1 VYVRALQQEA
11 VSKRGIVDTT
21 SKFSAAASA
30 AGYLFQARL
39 PDEDQAAVHKLFEV
53 LNDYCKSLAPRMQVI
68 VCDHVELLALQLPF
82 VEGSESMD
90 DHDSD
95 IVDAG
100 SVD

>member
-1 VYVRALQQEA
+1 M
-11 VSKRGIVDTT
+11 DTT

-68 VCDHVELLALQLPF
+68 VCDHVELLDLWFRASIVQRWRDGIALVPPNWP
-82 VEGSESMD
+82 D
-90 DHDSD
+90 R
-95 IVDAG
+95 AAA
-100 SVD
+100 